1 MPNLVTVVGKNT
13 HMLPHMLKHYEDRE
27 DFEKCAKLY
36 EMQQQLN
43 QNLC

>member
-1 MPNLVTVVGKNT
+1 MPADRKIELLGN
-13 HMLPHMLKHYEDRE
+13 MLKHYEDRE

-36 EMQQQLN
+36 EMQQQVN